1 MASSKPTLNKPGS
14 RSHSQEDAPL
24 VENLAT
30 THITDERSREPRFS
44 ESEEIVVVDELG
56 QGALNSTEHD
66 PPYRMTSISSEDLLA
81 GDGEEG
87 GVGAELHPEDPDLE
101 FALEESMDEQQFEV
115 VDTVDP
121 VESQTE
127 GHSSLQQECTG
138 KMFCTKLKTKLV
150 SFPDPQYGTQNS
162 GVLDRDENNVTSQG
176 PYLIA

>member
-14 RSHSQEDAPL
+14 RSHSQDDAPL

-138 KMFCTKLKTKLV
+138 KMFCPKIDNKVGLIPRSSVWYTKLWGL
-150 SFPDPQYGTQNS
+150 
-162 GVLDRDENNVTSQG
+162 G
-176 PYLIA
+176 PRRE